1 MMSQII
7 CIGEALIDFK
17 SRTKG
22 FPLEYTGFPGGSP
35 FNVAIAA
42 ARLGASVGFVG
53 QISTDMFGESLLEY
67 LHQNAVNTD
76 FVTRGSTPS
85 TLGFVDEQPGAVRW
99 TFNNLGTADTQY
111 QPVPQPVLPSTTKFI
126 AFGSISLLQE
136 PSASSISD
144 IIQAHQDQCNIIF
157 DPNCRPSLIKNQKAY
172 RIQLETWLGFT
183 HILKLS
189 SDDLAWLEPELS
201 LEAAAQRFLEHGC
214 QVVIIT
220 QGAAGATLFT
230 RAFANGIH
238 VNAPVVEVIDTVGAG
253 DTFTAGLMV
262 ALLERPNYI
271 DFDQSTWLEVLQFA
285 TKAAVLN
292 CTRAG
297 ANPPTLVELGEIH
310 L

>member
-1 MMSQII
+1 MMSEII

-17 SRTKG
+17 SHTSG
-22 FPLEYTGFPGGSP
+22 FPLEYIGFPGGSP

-42 ARLGASVGFVG
+42 ARLGANVGFVG

-67 LHQNAVNTD
+67 LHGNAVNTD
-76 FVTRGSTPS
+76 FVTRGNTPS
-85 TLGFVDEQPGAVRW
+85 TLGFVDERPNSVRW

-111 QPVPQPVLPSTTKFI
+111 HPVPRPVLPSDTKFI

-144 IIQAHQDQCNIIF
+144 IVQAHHTQCTIIF

-172 RIQLETWLGFT
+172 RIQMETWLGLT

-189 SDDLAWLEPELS
+189 SDDLAWLEPNLS
-201 LEAAAQRFLEHGC
+201 LEAAAQHFLAQGC

-230 RAFANGIH
+230 RVFTSGIH
-238 VNAPVVEVIDTVGAG
+238 VTAPFVDVVDTVGAG

-262 ALLERPNYI
+262 ALLEQSNDM
-271 DFDQSTWLEVLQFA
+271 DFDQNTWLNILQFA

-297 ANPPTLVELGEIH
+297 ANPPTRKELLEAN